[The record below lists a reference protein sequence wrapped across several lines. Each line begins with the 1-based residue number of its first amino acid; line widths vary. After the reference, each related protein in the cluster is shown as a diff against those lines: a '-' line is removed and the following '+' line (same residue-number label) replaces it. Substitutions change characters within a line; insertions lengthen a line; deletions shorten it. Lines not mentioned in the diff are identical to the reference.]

1 MSIATDLKTRRTFLR
16 NSGKV
21 LALPFLGSLL
31 PGAVMA
37 AEEKRLA
44 TEPIRRLLW
53 MSMGH
58 GHMENHFYP
67 NAAGAFSD
75 IDLPRGL
82 APLKK
87 NFKHVTMVS
96 NLSNMANRQPHEG
109 SEALLTCADVVGF
122 AGKARH
128 NSVSCDQIAA
138 AQLGQETRYQ
148 SLQLNSPKS
157 DCGNG
162 HGGIAMSYRIDGSP
176 LSGHT
181 SPLQTYQMIF
191 GGGISKEELL
201 NSLKQRR
208 SVFDI
213 MKFEG
218 NSSKRLL
225 SQDDRAKLDEY
236 TTSVRDLELALSR
249 EEAWMD
255 NPYPKATLPKPV
267 DAKLLADGSHGDPAI
282 RAMFKLIIAAYQ
294 TDSTRVITYRMPDAG
309 LLKSMGISSSPHT
322 LSHYGSNASLH
333 ALNLERTK
341 KWMQLYSD
349 FIDLLRRS
357 KDPLD
362 PNGGS
367 IYDNSLVYCGGGLR
381 TAHRTLNVPCLL
393 AGGGFKGLTHGQ
405 HRLAAKENTPLANLW
420 TTMLQDAGVEIDR
433 FADADGSAHSIWG

>member
-1 MSIATDLKTRRTFLR
+1 LR
-16 NSGKV
+16 DGGKV

-31 PGAVMA
+31 PSAVVA

-44 TEPIRRLLW
+44 KEAVKRLLW

-58 GHMENHFYP
+58 GHMEEHFYP
-67 NAAGAFSD
+67 KAAGAFSD
-75 IDLPRGL
+75 IDLPPGL

-87 NFKHVTMVS
+87 NFEHLTMVS
-96 NLSNMANRQPHEG
+96 NFSNMANRQPHEG

-138 AQLGQETRYQ
+138 AQLGKDTRYQ

-162 HGGIAMSYRIDGSP
+162 HGGVAMSYRVDGSP

-191 GGGISKEELL
+191 GGGISKKQLL
-201 NSLKQRR
+201 NSIKQRR

-213 MKFEG
+213 MNFEG

-225 SQDDRAKLDEY
+225 SKQDQEKLDEY

-249 EEAWMD
+249 EETWMD
-255 NPYPKATLPKPV
+255 VPYPKSTLPKPN

-294 TDSTRVITYRMPDAG
+294 TDATRVITYRMPDAG

-322 LSHYGSNASLH
+322 LSHYGTNANLH
-333 ALNLERTK
+333 KLNLERTR
-341 KWMQLYSD
+341 KWMQVYSD
-349 FIDLLRRS
+349 FIDLLRAS

-362 PNGGS
+362 PNGGT
-367 IYDNSLVYCGGGLR
+367 IYDNTLVYCGGGLR

-393 AGGGFKGLTHGQ
+393 TGGGFKELKHGQ
-405 HRLAAKENTPLANLW
+405 HRIAEKENTPLANLW
-420 TTMLQDAGVEIDR
+420 TTMLQDAGVQVDS
-433 FADADGSAHSIWG
+433 FADADGTAGAIWG